1 MANLVSPGIQVS
13 VTDESVYGPAGA
25 GTVPMLF
32 VATGEDKVDP
42 TGTETDGIA
51 KYTKQANAGKPILVT
66 SQRELTQYFGNIDF
80 RSVSGTVQQGDE
92 TNEYGLLAAYS
103 FLGQSAAAYIVRADV
118 NLTELRP
125 ASAEPT
131 GDPANLTYWYN
142 PAGSSFGIYNFS
154 ASGTWEAVTPTVE
167 IVSTAGAATAAVV
180 DGTFLVEVVNGVS
193 ATQLI
198 YYKGVSGSWDAL
210 DSGFA
215 TNDVTFAPHY
225 SDPNTTASPSTTDD
239 IWIKT
244 TTPGGGLDADLYLFT
259 TTGGSFATKTPVYA
273 NDIGSVP
280 AGTNTDV
287 NQDGTAGAARTLI
300 DGDIWLAIDSANGLV
315 QIKRWDDTV
324 SGQQWDDIATD
335 DSVATGGYVMNA
347 STTMPTGAAADGT
360 LWFDPDVDDL
370 DIYEV
375 GLDSGVQKWLKVSD
389 VQYGSSAPLTD
400 TSGGALADGDY
411 WVDTDEAGYPV
422 IYRHNGTA
430 WILKDKSDQSTSSG
444 VEFGD
449 ITADANTGGAYV
461 AAADVLANGPNPL
474 VYPVGMTAINMCR
487 SAGTVRKYDANA
499 VDAAGNATTWKWRN
513 FASNQAD
520 GSGSFLRKAQR
531 KVVVAA
537 MQATAS
543 GSELLEDTIQFRL
556 IASPAYPEMFDEMV
570 TLNSNR
576 NETAFII
583 ADAPFRLNPTEA
595 VTWIQGTN
603 ATENGEDGL
612 VGKNTYAATY
622 YPSCLTTDPVSGNSV
637 VAPASHIALY
647 TFAYNDNVAFQWF
660 APAGLTRGVV
670 QNASNV
676 GYLNS
681 EDEFVPV
688 ALTQGHRDAMYE
700 NKMNPIAR
708 FPAEGIVVFGQKSL
722 HTAASALDRV
732 NVARLTAYLR
742 ERFAVIGRPYLFEPN
757 DENTRKNAKGTFDGF
772 LGNILAQRGIYD
784 YAVVC
789 DTSNNTPARID
800 RNELWIDVAIEP
812 TKAAEFI
819 YIPIRIVNTGEL

>member
-1 MANLVSPGIQVS
+1 MANLVSPGVQVT

-25 GTVPMLF
+25 GTVPVLF
-32 VATGEDKVDP
+32 VATGQDKVDP
-42 TGTETDGIA
+42 TDTETDGIA
-51 KYTKQANAGKPILVT
+51 KYTKAANAGKPILVT

-80 RSVSGTVQQGDE
+80 RTVSGTVQQGDE
-92 TNEYGLLAAYS
+92 TNDYGLLAAYS

-118 NLTELRP
+118 NLTQLRP
-125 ASAEPT
+125 SSSEPT
-131 GDPANLTYWYN
+131 GDPDNLTYWVN
-142 PAGSSFGIYNFS
+142 PNGTSYGIYEYS
-154 ASGTWEAVTPTVE
+154 TSGIWTAVTPTVE
-167 IVSTAGAATAAVV
+167 IVSTAGSASATVV
-180 DGTFLVEVVNGVS
+180 NDSFLVEVVNGAS
-193 ATQLI
+193 ETQII

-210 DSGFA
+210 DSGYSA
-215 TNDVTFAPHY
+215 NDVTFAPHY
-225 SDPNTTASPSTTDD
+225 SAPTSPTAGD
-239 IWIKT
+239 IWIRT
-244 TTPGGGLDADLYLFT
+244 TTPAGGLDVDISLFT
-259 TTGGSFATKTPVYA
+259 TTGGSFAAKTPIYA
-273 NDIGSVP
+273 NDIATDPTGI
-280 AGTNTDV
+280 AGDV
-287 NQDGTAGAARTLI
+287 NQDGTAGSARTLV
-300 DGDIWLAIDSANGLV
+300 DGDIWLAIDSTNGLV
-315 QIKRWDDTV
+315 QIKRWDDTTA
-324 SGQQWDDIATD
+324 GQQWDDIATNA
-335 DSVATGGYVMNA
+335 SVATGGYVMEA
-347 STTMPTGAAADGT
+347 STTQPTGNPADGT
-360 LWFDPDVDDL
+360 IWYDPDVDDL

-375 GLDSGVQKWLKVSD
+375 ALDSGVQKWMKASD

-400 TSGGALADGDY
+400 TAGGALADGDY
-411 WVDTDEAGYPV
+411 WVDTDEDGYPV
-422 IYRHNGTA
+422 IYRHNGTD
-430 WILKDKSDQSTSSG
+430 WVLKDNTDQSTSDG
-444 VEFGD
+444 VVFGD
-449 ITADANTGGAYV
+449 ITDSANAGGAYV
-461 AAADVLANGPNPL
+461 AAADVLTDGPNPL
-474 VYPVGMTAINMCR
+474 VYPTGTTGVNMCR
-487 SAGTVRKYDANA
+487 SAGTVRKYDSSL
-499 VDAAGNATTWKWRN
+499 GTTWKWRN

-543 GSELLEDTIQFRL
+543 ASELREDTIQFRL
-556 IASPAYPEMFDEMV
+556 IAAPGYPEMFDEMV
-570 TLNSNR
+570 TLNSDR

-583 ADAPFRLNPTEA
+583 VDAPFRLNPTEA
-595 VTWIQGTN
+595 VNWIQGTG
-603 ATENGEDGL
+603 AIENGEDGL
-612 VGKNTYAATY
+612 VGKNTYAAAY

-637 VAPASHIALY
+637 VAPPSHVALY
-647 TFAYNDNVAFQWF
+647 TYAYNDNVAFQWF
-660 APAGLTRGVV
+660 APAGLTRGQV

-681 EDEFVPV
+681 ENEFVPV

-700 NKMNPIAR
+700 NKLNPIAR

-757 DENTRKNAKGTFDGF
+757 DENTRKNAKGTFNGF
-772 LGNILAQRGIYD
+772 LGNILAQRGVYD